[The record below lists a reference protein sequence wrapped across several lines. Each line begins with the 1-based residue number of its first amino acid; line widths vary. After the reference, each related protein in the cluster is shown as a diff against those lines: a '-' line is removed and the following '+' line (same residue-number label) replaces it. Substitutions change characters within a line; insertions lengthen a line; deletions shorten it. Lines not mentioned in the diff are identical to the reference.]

1 MTRISWCSCGPSAG
15 RKRDE
20 KGLSENSAPSNIV
33 VVSPNVPNVNC
44 HLDPLGGYHPFPSI
58 SWQTNGIGSVH
69 PQLWGQLTY
78 CSKLPTLE
86 TTAVGM
92 STQSLQNFSQ
102 SISASSWCPG
112 SVATVLCQ
120 AVGVSLKLWLVN
132 NGDHHNRSYR
142 SIHKPQ
148 DITGFWGH
156 PGPQGTIFSDKTL
169 SRVASWPAKN
179 LTGLAL
185 FSHNSHRRERTLG
198 KMVQNFSV
206 GPIMTY
212 INIIINNISRFHS
225 NLFNAA
231 TGSLVF
237 NNAWSLAVCQQPS
250 AAPWTLR
257 TPGSMGWWE
266 NPHRLADVVQPARSM
281 HKCEKTWTCLRLI
294 DNREAQESHCHRIIT
309 TGFLLQKI

>member
-1 MTRISWCSCGPSAG
+1 MGIIITDHIDRFTNHRILRTPW
-15 RKRDE
+15 
-20 KGLSENSAPSNIV
+20 
-33 VVSPNVPNVNC
+33 VPWA
-44 HLDPLGGYHPFPSI
+44 H
-58 SWQTNGIGSVH
+58 
-69 PQLWGQLTY
+69 
-78 CSKLPTLE
+78 
-86 TTAVGM
+86 
-92 STQSLQNFSQ
+92 
-102 SISASSWCPG
+102 
-112 SVATVLCQ
+112 
-120 AVGVSLKLWLVN
+120 
-132 NGDHHNRSYR
+132 R
-142 SIHKPQ
+142 
-148 DITGFWGH
+148 
-156 PGPQGTIFSDKTL
+156 PQGTIFSDKTL

-179 LTGLAL
+179 LTDRPL
-185 FSHNSHRRERTLG
+185 FSHNSHKRERTLG

-206 GPIMTY
+206 GPIIMTY
-212 INIIINNISRFHS
+212 INLIINNISIFHS

-281 HKCEKTWTCLRLI
+281 HKCEKKWTCLRLI